1 MSTKI
6 HLSGLPSFWTDTN
19 LRQTLAPFGTIVSAQ
34 IVRDPFGHSLGLGV
48 VHLCLPIPKSTV
60 PGSQAVATPT

>member
-19 LRQTLAPFGTIVSAQ
+19 LRQTLAPFGTVVSAQ
-34 IVRDPFGHSLGLGV
+34 IVRDLFGHSLDLGV

-60 PGSQAVATPT
+60 PGGQAG